1 MYEEPVDSF
10 QLSMGRYNLL
20 TCENPNHEEHIE
32 NFLRKYPTA
41 KGRVLDTII
50 VVDPRTWY
58 ISDIPKDNTVRCYQV
73 CNISEDIK

>member
-32 NFLRKYPTA
+32 ILRLGVQIFRK
-41 KGRVLDTII
+41 II
-50 VVDPRTWY
+50 RLGVIRSAILVK
-58 ISDIPKDNTVRCYQV
+58 ISSEQAAFSPLNE
-73 CNISEDIK
+73 NIMIYH